1 MAFSIINVVTDL
13 IMRMA
18 ALAYFPYGLFV
29 LASWVTQGAGAYFA
43 WTAFKIMRDLEPSEG
58 AEMSGGFALQGRFS
72 GCCEECGGTLEP
84 TRRWASDE
92 ARAMNVT
99 ISGDLGLFSFV
110 DVDPS
115 LSVHALRAKL
125 AADAAAVAAQLL
137 LSCGGRPLVGSEIL
151 RDLSPNDSSCG
162 SSRVL
167 HLELTSY
174 AELIPGAAPLR
185 IWETECRGIRLQQL
199 EELIDFLLKRC
210 VARDATGESIALQDL
225 NLYHLADWVIC
236 PATSFDRV
244 SYVELV
250 STCLE
255 AQRPRWFVSHAWQET
270 VEHFVLC
277 LSKHA
282 EVRELKT
289 SAAYWVCAYANN
301 QHELGN
307 DLRFNPKE
315 TSFFRLLLILD
326 PDATPFSR
334 TWCCFELSMAMTET
348 QLLLD
353 IASVAKATS
362 QAELLTDGLT
372 ARELHNENCEKARR
386 EENFPIELVQ
396 KALGIDIV
404 EAKASRAVDKLRI
417 LNCIA
422 GLPEEQLDAELPV
435 PLPPER
441 RFCDLLHKSQIII
454 FTARSLNLRRMV
466 CYAQVNRALRAIFA
480 LASVSQVVSKDLLE
494 LMPAICRALQED
506 TARKSLHLSFANSL
520 KFKDMTDL
528 ISLAKALPR
537 GLTDLLRLDLRSCH
551 GLFDA
556 SVLELGKAIA
566 EMTQLKALFLDFYM
580 CVCLTDVSLGPLFA
594 GVQQHSLMRE
604 LDPRNLR
611 GLIKVTERSVT
622 PLLSAW
628 SSMPHLRKL
637 HLNLTQTRRSFEALP
652 LAESI
657 ICFSGTQLSD
667 TGMTSLCSGLTT
679 LLSMTRLT
687 LRFRHCGRRLSPA
700 SLWDLGESLASLVRL
715 EKLVVDFGKCQ
726 GIPRHV
732 AKRYAGN
739 RTPENAER
747 RHRGWLSSRV
757 GMNRDRQGRCL

>member
-1 MAFSIINVVTDL
+1 
-13 IMRMA
+13 
-18 ALAYFPYGLFV
+18 
-29 LASWVTQGAGAYFA
+29 
-43 WTAFKIMRDLEPSEG
+43 
-58 AEMSGGFALQGRFS
+58 
-72 GCCEECGGTLEP
+72 
-84 TRRWASDE
+84 
-92 ARAMNVT
+92 MNVT

-315 TSFFRLLLILD
+315 TSFFRAMQISEGLLLILD

-372 ARELHNENCEKARR
+372 ARELHNENCVCAGLGGKEKARR

-435 PLPPER
+435 PLPPE
-441 RFCDLLHKSQIII
+441 
-454 FTARSLNLRRMV
+454 RMV

-520 KFKDMTDL
+520 KFKDSDL

-604 LDPRNLR
+604 LDVILGCRTHSVCQTRGVDNANGRISDPEYGAEYGALLR
-611 GLIKVTERSVT
+611 LAMSSYRACIEPHKFWSYTVVVVGAWAPNGNDIIPSSFRRRKVTEPGCKMAT
-622 PLLSAW
+622 A
-628 SSMPHLRKL
+628 M
-637 HLNLTQTRRSFEALP
+637 
-652 LAESI
+652 
-657 ICFSGTQLSD
+657 
-667 TGMTSLCSGLTT
+667 T
-679 LLSMTRLT
+679 LL
-687 LRFRHCGRRLSPA
+687 
-700 SLWDLGESLASLVRL
+700 
-715 EKLVVDFGKCQ
+715 VDSDKVIQ
-726 GIPRHV
+726 QDI
-732 AKRYAGN
+732 
-739 RTPENAER
+739 
-747 RHRGWLSSRV
+747 
-757 GMNRDRQGRCL
+757 